1 MKKYTEC
8 EALLKDIEE
17 MLDTAQQ
24 HINITG
30 RGIGKTLWAGIYKGI
45 NFCKTKLL
53 AAPAADVVEVTRLGK
68 VGQLMLHYDGCPRGR
83 VGRMGSSGG
92 EEDKTELLI
101 RELCYMDTFEDAD
114 GNVWRPVSEEVLQEA
129 MEILRNKEE

>member
-1 MKKYTEC
+1 MKEYIEC

-30 RGIGKTLWAGIYKGI
+30 RGFGKTLWAGIYKGI

-53 AAPAADVVEVTRLGK
+53 AAPAADVVEVRHGQMIEGECTVCGWHGDCVDTPYYNYCPNCGAYMMGESNGK
-68 VGQLMLHYDGCPRGR
+68 C
-83 VGRMGSSGG
+83 
-92 EEDKTELLI
+92 E
-101 RELCYMDTFEDAD
+101 
-114 GNVWRPVSEEVLQEA
+114 
-129 MEILRNKEE
+129 